1 MIRCSCGAE
10 LFSIESI
17 CSVCI
22 PSKPPRAL
30 FVEDLRIKLANRELE
45 ILDWKEAAEI
55 ANAENDDLR
64 REVAATTKHAQL
76 LNKMLGEAEARA
88 ERLRVALLE
97 ARSMLA
103 ICQWEDSEPDADYE
117 AAWNKGLAT
126 INGALG
132 PVTEE
137 SSATQ
142 TDQFVDANKMVS
154 EATDRLR
161 KALNSVAGHMTNAII
176 CLAAGG
182 TKGSATNILNR
193 AVDTARKAIED
204 DKQ

>member
-45 ILDWKEAAEI
+45 ILDWKEAVEI

-88 ERLRVALLE
+88 ERLRVALEQGKHFPCVRHQLHPV
-97 ARSMLA
+97 
-103 ICQWEDSEPDADYE
+103 EDC
-117 AAWNKGLAT
+117 
-126 INGALG
+126 
-132 PVTEE
+132 
-137 SSATQ
+137 
-142 TDQFVDANKMVS
+142 FVCIA
-154 EATDRLR
+154 R
-161 KALNSVAGHMTNAII
+161 KAL
-176 CLAAGG
+176 
-182 TKGSATNILNR
+182 
-193 AVDTARKAIED
+193 ED

>member
-45 ILDWKEAAEI
+45 ILDWKEAVEI

-76 LNKMLGEAEARA
+76 LNKMLGEADARA
-88 ERLRVALLE
+88 ERLEAEVAALRVTQERQNSDTMLLRQCYVTLAFAFHRLHE
-97 ARSMLA
+97 SARSRDGEL
-103 ICQWEDSEPDADYE
+103 CLDFQRVR
-117 AAWNKGLAT
+117 
-126 INGALG
+126 AL
-132 PVTEE
+132 
-137 SSATQ
+137 
-142 TDQFVDANKMVS
+142 
-154 EATDRLR
+154 
-161 KALNSVAGHMTNAII
+161 
-176 CLAAGG
+176 
-182 TKGSATNILNR
+182 
-193 AVDTARKAIED
+193 IE
-204 DKQ
+204 KRFREIGIKL

>member
-45 ILDWKEAAEI
+45 ILYWKEAVEI

-76 LNKMLGEAEARA
+76 LNKMLGEAEA
-88 ERLRVALLE
+88 ER
-97 ARSMLA
+97 
-103 ICQWEDSEPDADYE
+103 
-117 AAWNKGLAT
+117 
-126 INGALG
+126 
-132 PVTEE
+132 
-137 SSATQ
+137 
-142 TDQFVDANKMVS
+142 
-154 EATDRLR
+154 DRLAGEVAMLREVMMEIDPYLDEDTEAVQRFR
-161 KALNSVAGHMTNAII
+161 KALEA
-176 CLAAGG
+176 
-182 TKGSATNILNR
+182 TK
-193 AVDTARKAIED
+193 
-204 DKQ
+204 

>member
-45 ILDWKEAAEI
+45 ILDWKEAVEI

-76 LNKMLGEAEARA
+76 LNKMLGEAADA
-88 ERLRVALLE
+88 LE
-97 ARSMLA
+97 AMAGERDKTS
-103 ICQWEDSEPDADYE
+103 ADYE
-117 AAWNKGLAT
+117 AMKAHNKELFGKL
-126 INGALG
+126 
-132 PVTEE
+132 
-137 SSATQ
+137 SA
-142 TDQFVDANKMVS
+142 A
-154 EATDRLR
+154 ELERDRLKAALSKKLSAKARQKLGDFSESMIAMGDGHSLEMLLNWYDESR
-161 KALNSVAGHMTNAII
+161 KAL
-176 CLAAGG
+176 GG
-182 TKGSATNILNR
+182 K
-193 AVDTARKAIED
+193 E
-204 DKQ
+204 

>member
-76 LNKMLGEAEARA
+76 LNKMLGEADARA
-88 ERLRVALLE
+88 ERLRAV
-97 ARSMLA
+97 
-103 ICQWEDSEPDADYE
+103 
-117 AAWNKGLAT
+117 
-126 INGALG
+126 
-132 PVTEE
+132 V
-137 SSATQ
+137 
-142 TDQFVDANKMVS
+142 
-154 EATDRLR
+154 DRLDLLINKDNDEAKTLIR
-161 KALNSVAGHMTNAII
+161 TTLK
-176 CLAAGG
+176 
-182 TKGSATNILNR
+182 
-193 AVDTARKAIED
+193 D

>member
-76 LNKMLGEAEARA
+76 LNKMLGEADARA
-88 ERLRVALLE
+88 ERLRVAIEETVRTMPEGSRIHVRLTKALE
-97 ARSMLA
+97 AEAKR
-103 ICQWEDSEPDADYE
+103 WEGAYDALIAQRDAALKDVE
-117 AAWNKGLAT
+117 AAEAQASRMREALDT
-126 INGALG
+126 II
-132 PVTEE
+132 T
-137 SSATQ
+137 SSSQPYITAI
-142 TDQFVDANKMVS
+142 A
-154 EATDRLR
+154 R
-161 KALNSVAGHMTNAII
+161 KALEHEPAP
-176 CLAAGG
+176 
-182 TKGSATNILNR
+182 
-193 AVDTARKAIED
+193 
-204 DKQ
+204 

>member
-76 LNKMLGEAEARA
+76 LNKMLGEADARA
-88 ERLRVALLE
+88 ERLREALKVIAADPTNSAQAMVA
-97 ARSMLA
+97 
-103 ICQWEDSEPDADYE
+103 
-117 AAWNKGLAT
+117 
-126 INGALG
+126 
-132 PVTEE
+132 
-137 SSATQ
+137 
-142 TDQFVDANKMVS
+142 
-154 EATDRLR
+154 R
-161 KALNSVAGHMTNAII
+161 KAL
-176 CLAAGG
+176 
-182 TKGSATNILNR
+182 
-193 AVDTARKAIED
+193 ED

>member
-76 LNKMLGEAEARA
+76 LNKMLGEADARA
-88 ERLRVALLE
+88 ERLRVALELI
-97 ARSMLA
+97 AS
-103 ICQWEDSEPDADYE
+103 DPT
-117 AAWNKGLAT
+117 N
-126 INGALG
+126 
-132 PVTEE
+132 
-137 SSATQ
+137 SAQ
-142 TDQFVDANKMVS
+142 AMV
-154 EATDRLR
+154 AR
-161 KALNSVAGHMTNAII
+161 KAL
-176 CLAAGG
+176 
-182 TKGSATNILNR
+182 
-193 AVDTARKAIED
+193 ED
-204 DKQ
+204 DKPIRAAVDGR